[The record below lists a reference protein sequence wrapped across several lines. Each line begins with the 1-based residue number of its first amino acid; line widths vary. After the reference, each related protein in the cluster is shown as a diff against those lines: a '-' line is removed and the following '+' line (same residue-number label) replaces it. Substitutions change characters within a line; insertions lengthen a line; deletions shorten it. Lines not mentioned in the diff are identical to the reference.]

1 MKHLNKTRGLKNVS
15 RHGRIKLEKLSQRV
29 LDYTLCEGACSAGI
43 ATVATLEGGPPST
56 DLSYVMPGARSAVVF
71 AIPLDQDLIPGYLGK
86 VDRPAL
92 EKNNE
97 TVNSI
102 ASGVAVKLANFMTQK
117 GHPAVPLAANDV
129 YRDDTPKGRVDMLPP
144 VSLRYLAVA
153 SGVGCFGLSGNVL
166 VKEHGGV
173 VVQNPDGKLEAVA
186 PEEACRRLDAMPA
199 EVRAIY
205 EGEAE
210 PA

>member
-1 MKHLNKTRGLKNVS
+1 M
-15 RHGRIKLEKLSQRV
+15 EKLSQRV

-166 VKEHGGV
+166 VKEHGGG
-173 VVQNPDGKLEAVA
+173 VVQNPDGKLEAVRIFKYFSGLSWLGKGESTWKN
-186 PEEACRRLDAMPA
+186 PQEGITSYPLSSGGIRTGFRR
-199 EVRAIY
+199 RS
-205 EGEAE
+205 
-210 PA
+210 